1 MLGLTP
7 LLNQAQYCSI
17 GSEGKGQALRIWGKA
32 FIAVCAVF
40 VLVFGFQL
48 SANAQTGAG
57 TVTQTLDDLQDQIDD
72 LADDVD
78 DAGDGGNTQSQDQAQ
93 TQNQNVLFPVG
104 SGHGHGGGGGGSGK
118 LPKTGVDAAEVGG
131 IGSASLLA
139 GASLMEIARRR
150 RRNWIAPVSSVR
162 PTVAPPLGSSEGE
175 LLLPFFPDRPA

>member
-1 MLGLTP
+1 LI
-7 LLNQAQYCSI
+7 NQAQYCSI

-32 FIAVCAVF
+32 LIAVAAAF

-72 LADDVD
+72 LEDDLDDVD
-78 DAGDGGNTQSQDQAQ
+78 DDDGAQAQSQDQSQ
-93 TQNQNVLFPVG
+93 NQNQNVLLPVG
-104 SGHGHGGGGGGSGK
+104 RGGRGGGGGGGSK

-131 IGSASLLA
+131 IGTASLLA

-150 RRNWIAPVSSVR
+150 RRNWIAPVSSTEAR
-162 PTVAPPLGSSEGE
+162 PAVAPRLGSSEGD
-175 LLLPFFPDRPA
+175 LLLPFFPDRP